1 MENKKYLTVTALN
14 KYLAYKI
21 DTDVNLRSFV
31 ILGEISN
38 ARISKGHLYFVLKDE
53 DAEISAVMFA
63 NYYNCLSFVV
73 KDGMKVLVKC
83 SLQLYQKKGT
93 YNLQVTNMSEYGLGA
108 LYQNFLKL
116 KEKLSKEGLF
126 DISHKKKIP
135 TFSER
140 IGLITSETGDARF
153 DVTSTIEK
161 RFPLATI
168 YLYPALVQG
177 SEAPKSLIKAIKRAN
192 EDNYVD
198 LLIIARGGGSIEDL
212 SCFNDE
218 ELARTIYD
226 SNIPI
231 ISGVGHESDF
241 TICDFVSD
249 ERAPTPT
256 GAAVLATHDKNVLV
270 SEINNYQT
278 KIIQLTKKVLENKIY
293 EYNIVSQNHF
303 LKNFDETIK
312 LKEERVNNLEKMLYL
327 NSPIKKLEIAS
338 ERLSNLDERLIKY
351 NISNKLDL
359 KIAEI
364 ENLKKGIFD
373 NLLEKINN
381 NNEKIDNLI
390 DKMILLNPLNLMK
403 KGYSLTYLN
412 EKLVTTVNDV
422 KENSIIKTVV
432 VDGVIESKI
441 IKIEK
446 KG

>member
-31 ILGEISN
+31 ILGEVSN

-63 NYYNCLSFVV
+63 NYYNSLSFVV

-126 DISHKKKIP
+126 DASYKKKIP
-135 TFSER
+135 AFSER

-177 SEAPKSLIKAIKRAN
+177 SEAPKSLIKAIKKAN
-192 EDNYVD
+192 ENNYVD
-198 LLIIARGGGSIEDL
+198 LIIIARGGGSIEDL

-278 KIIQLTKKVLENKIY
+278 KIIQLTKKLLENKIY

-312 LKEERVNNLEKMLYL
+312 LKEERVSNLEKMLYL

-351 NISNKLDL
+351 NISNKIDL
-359 KIAEI
+359 KLEEI
-364 ENLKKGIFD
+364 ENLKKSIFD
-373 NLLEKINN
+373 NLFEKINN

-412 EKLVTTVNDV
+412 EKLVTTVDDL
-422 KENSIIKTVV
+422 KENSIIKTIV
-432 VDGVIESKI
+432 VDGTIESKI

>member
-31 ILGEISN
+31 ILGEVSN

-63 NYYNCLSFVV
+63 NYYNSLSFVV

-126 DISHKKKIP
+126 DASHKKKIP
-135 TFSER
+135 TFSEK

-177 SEAPKSLIKAIKRAN
+177 SEAPKSLIKAIKKAN

-198 LLIIARGGGSIEDL
+198 LIIIARGGGSIEDL

-218 ELARTIYD
+218 ELARAIYD

-256 GAAVLATHDKNVLV
+256 GAAVIATHDKNVLV

-278 KIIQLTKKVLENKIY
+278 KIIQLTKKLLENKIY

-312 LKEERVNNLEKMLYL
+312 LKEERVINLEKMLYL
-327 NSPIKKLEIAS
+327 NSPIKKIEIAS
-338 ERLSNLDERLIKY
+338 ERLSNLNERLIKY
-351 NISNKLDL
+351 NISNRIDL
-359 KIAEI
+359 KLEEI
-364 ENLKKGIFD
+364 ENLKKSIFD
-373 NLLEKINN
+373 NLFEKINN

-412 EKLVTTVNDV
+412 EKLVTTIDEL
-422 KENSIIKTVV
+422 KENSIIKTIV
-432 VDGVIESKI
+432 VDGTIESKI